1 MMRYRRSACVEL
13 LLVETRE
20 EEGEEPRGELSEN
33 GEPDE
38 DGVVEEEN
46 DVLG

>member
-1 MMRYRRSACVEL
+1 MMRSRCSACVEL
-13 LLVETRE
+13 LVVTRE
-20 EEGEEPRGELSEN
+20 EEGEEPRGELIEN

-38 DGVVEEEN
+38 YGVVEEEN